1 MKTITV
7 LFSLMMVLV
16 GAGSYVAA
24 ATLPESNSDFN
35 IVSDS
40 DRDNIAI
47 PRFPEVSVGR
57 HLEMI
62 GAESLSRDD
71 LKLRSGSAG
80 ERVYDSNI
88 DAVVIIFTEEGSGSG
103 AILDPRGFIVTNWHV
118 VQGSSTVGVKLHP
131 KQSGIRFQ
139 AGYIGDVIA
148 VEKSKDLALVRFRTP
163 PEGLAPV
170 MLGDIQDVRV
180 GMTVHA
186 IGHPANKWWTYT
198 TGVVSQIR
206 KGYEWTY
213 SDQTRHKAT
222 VIQTQTPINPGN
234 SGGPLFSDT
243 GKLIGINSF
252 GNSEYEGLNFA
263 VAIDELLDFLGA
275 SSSPDSTQADKPF
288 PEPLK
293 RYADWEGDQDQDGKA
308 DIYGFDTDRN
318 GQLDLYAV
326 DEDQNN
332 VADYWLLDVNENRV
346 PDGTIVDAKTVEP
359 DKTGYVWLIDADEND
374 EAELMGFD
382 HDSDGE
388 IDRLVPL

>member
-1 MKTITV
+1 M
-7 LFSLMMVLV
+7 
-16 GAGSYVAA
+16 
-24 ATLPESNSDFN
+24 
-35 IVSDS
+35 
-40 DRDNIAI
+40 
-47 PRFPEVSVGR
+47 
-57 HLEMI
+57 
-62 GAESLSRDD
+62 
-71 LKLRSGSAG
+71 
-80 ERVYDSNI
+80 
-88 DAVVIIFTEEGSGSG
+88 
-103 AILDPRGFIVTNWHV
+103 
-118 VQGSSTVGVKLHP
+118 KLHP

-222 VIQTQTPINPGN
+222 VIQT
-234 SGGPLFSDT
+234 

-275 SSSPDSTQADKPF
+275 SSSPDSTHADKPF
-288 PEPLK
+288 PEP
-293 RYADWEGDQDQDGKA
+293 
-308 DIYGFDTDRN
+308 
-318 GQLDLYAV
+318 
-326 DEDQNN
+326 
-332 VADYWLLDVNENRV
+332 
-346 PDGTIVDAKTVEP
+346 
-359 DKTGYVWLIDADEND
+359 
-374 EAELMGFD
+374 
-382 HDSDGE
+382 
-388 IDRLVPL
+388 